1 MRRAEEQTRRS
12 ERPAQMVYV
21 LDSGVSAER
30 LFVLA
35 SVAMRPELLT
45 SPQMREI
52 VEEFQALKACAH

>member
-1 MRRAEEQTRRS
+1 MRRAEEQTRR
-12 ERPAQMVYV
+12 PQKAAQVVYV

-45 SPQMREI
+45 SLQRKEI
-52 VEEFQALKACAH
+52 VAEFRALKACTH

>member
-1 MRRAEEQTRRS
+1 
-12 ERPAQMVYV
+12 MVYV